1 MTAEFTDISVGSVEG
16 VEGWNTVIVR
26 TQQGMDIIEDAKKKG
41 KFEIKDLPAQSLAH
55 LKEASLIKKARA
67 VQEIVKKT
75 GDKNDLMYLGISNNL
90 KEKLLGHRVTVQGG
104 H

>member
-1 MTAEFTDISVGSVEG
+1 
-16 VEGWNTVIVR
+16 
-26 TQQGMDIIEDAKKKG
+26 MDIIEEAKKKG
-41 KFEIKDLPAQSLAH
+41 KLEIRDLPAQNLAH
-55 LKEASLIKKARA
+55 LKEAALNKKGRA

-90 KEKLLGHRVTVQGG
+90 KERLLGHRVTVQGG